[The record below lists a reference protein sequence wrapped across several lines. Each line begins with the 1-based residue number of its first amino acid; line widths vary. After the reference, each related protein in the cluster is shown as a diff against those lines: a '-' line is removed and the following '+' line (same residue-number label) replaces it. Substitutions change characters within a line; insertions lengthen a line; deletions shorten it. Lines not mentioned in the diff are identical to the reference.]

1 MRHHYEPRRW
11 HAASAR
17 VRKTAIYG
25 PAGQIGKFINYLHL
39 NYLISPFFISL
50 FGPRVGT
57 EPPQAFFR
65 ETADRMTEPSSLHLG
80 LLPLAALHLSRCRT
94 PSGAAQGPGAGTRAV
109 GTVGWA

>member
-39 NYLISPFFISL
+39 NYLISPFFFSL

-57 EPPQAFFR
+57 EPGTTTLSPSDYSSDFF
-65 ETADRMTEPSSLHLG
+65 G
-80 LLPLAALHLSRCRT
+80 L
-94 PSGAAQGPGAGTRAV
+94 
-109 GTVGWA
+109 